1 MHFYETL
8 YLLNPDLPEDECKG
22 LVEKYAAFVERGG
35 GVIIEVAPW
44 GKGSLA
50 YPVKKFSSGY
60 YVLLQYC
67 GESATVNGL
76 QHEMRLDEK
85 VLKFQTVKIRE
96 NADPEKIKEEKKA
109 APKERPQAAPK
120 APEQEAA
127 GTEVSTDLAEEA
139 NGDNDD
145 NK

>member
-8 YLLNPDLPEDECKG
+8 YLLNPDLPEDEYKG
-22 LVEKYAAFVERGG
+22 LVERYSACVERGG

-44 GKGSLA
+44 GKRSLA
-50 YPVKKFSSGY
+50 YPVKKFASGY

-85 VLKFQTVKIRE
+85 VLKFQTVKIKE
-96 NADPEKIKEEKKA
+96 NADPEKIKQEKGA
-109 APKERPQAAPK
+109 ASKQRPQAAPK
-120 APEQEAA
+120 AEEPEAEDSDM
-127 GTEVSTDLAEEA
+127 STVFAEET